1 MNRRNKNAG
10 VETSHREQ
18 TLVASNTTASTA
30 PGAARTPLPYF
41 LGLMFLVSTLN
52 MADRQIM
59 GVVAEPIKNE
69 FGISDTMLGLVGGTA
84 FALVYPTLGLVLAR
98 FADRFNRRNI
108 LAACLAFWSAM
119 TMLCGVSSGFWTLV
133 LARTGVAAGEAGYAP
148 CTHSLIADSVKPERR
163 STAFSFLVL
172 GISAGGLVASIVGGL
187 IAEQHGW
194 RAAFLAVG
202 APGFLVAALVYLTIK
217 EPPRDMSAAP
227 SAQAFAAF
235 GKLMRSPPFL
245 FCVIGSAFHLM
256 VAYGLAAFGVAFF
269 VRTHGMSV
277 GEAAVTLGSA
287 AAIAGALGSLAGGVA
302 GDFLA
307 KRDRR
312 WLAWWPAVTVF
323 LAALIGAPAFLLP
336 GVTFAISAVVAA
348 VFANALYQPATYSL
362 VQSIA
367 GSNERASAAA
377 LMIFIQNLAGL
388 GLGPLLV
395 GFLSDAL
402 RPAIGVGALGAALA
416 LLFLLNIPSAICFL
430 FAGRAWGRGQ
440 V

>member
-1 MNRRNKNAG
+1 M
-10 VETSHREQ
+10 TS
-18 TLVASNTTASTA
+18 SDITA
-30 PGAARTPLPYF
+30 PTTESEAGRTPLPYF

-59 GVVAEPIKNE
+59 GIVAEPLKNE
-69 FGISDTMLGLVGGTA
+69 FGLSDTMLGLVGGTA
-84 FALVYPTLGLVLAR
+84 FALVYPTLGLPLAR

-119 TMLCGVSSGFWTLV
+119 TMLCGLAPGFWTLAI
-133 LARTGVAAGEAGYAP
+133 ARTGVAAGEAGYAP

-172 GISAGGLVASIVGGL
+172 GISAGGLVASVVGGL
-187 IAEQHGW
+187 VAEHHGW

-217 EPPRDMSAAP
+217 EPPRIASVAP
-227 SAQAFAAF
+227 RSSAFAAF
-235 GKLMRSPPFL
+235 GKLIKSPPFL

-269 VRTHGMSV
+269 VRVHGMSV
-277 GEAAVTLGSA
+277 GSAAVTLGSA
-287 AAIAGALGSLAGGVA
+287 AAIAGAVGSLVGGVA

-312 WLAWWPAVTVF
+312 WLAWWPAATV
-323 LAALIGAPAFLLP
+323 LIAALIGAPAFFIP
-336 GVTFAISAVVAA
+336 GISFAIGAVVAA
-348 VFANALYQPATYSL
+348 VFANALYQPATYAL
-362 VQSIA
+362 VQGVADPS
-367 GSNERASAAA
+367 ERASAAA

-388 GLGPLLV
+388 GAGPLIV
-395 GFLSDAL
+395 GLLSDSL
-402 RPAIGVGALGAALA
+402 QPTFGPQSLGFALA
-416 LLFLLNIPSAICFL
+416 CLFLINIPSAVAFF
-430 FAGRAWGRGQ
+430 FAGRAWGRGP
-440 V
+440 VSAATAAR